1 MLAAIPNV
9 QRAENMNHSLEKLE
23 ASVYQLTQKF
33 ETVVGENRRLNDE
46 IARLNIE
53 QEQQKGEHQAAVDE
67 LSEALL
73 VQVSKLK
80 EDLQAKIDSL
90 LAENQ
95 QYRDALGNSAER
107 IRRLLARLPR
117 EEAADLVE
125 EGE

>member
-1 MLAAIPNV
+1 MK
-9 QRAENMNHSLEKLE
+9 QSLEKLE
-23 ASVYQLTQKF
+23 AGVYQLAQKF
-33 ETVVGENRRLNDE
+33 ETVVGENKRLNDE
-46 IARLNIE
+46 IARLKIE

-90 LAENQ
+90 MDENR
-95 QYRDALGNSAER
+95 QYREQLQGSAEHV
-107 IRRLLARLPR
+107 RRLLARLPQAQAS
-117 EEAADLVE
+117 ETLVQ

>member
-1 MLAAIPNV
+1 
-9 QRAENMNHSLEKLE
+9 MNQSLEKLE
-23 ASVYQLTQKF
+23 AGVYRLAQKF
-33 ETVVGENRRLNDE
+33 ETVVGENKRLNDE
-46 IARLNIE
+46 IARLKIE

-90 LAENQ
+90 MDENR
-95 QYRDALGNSAER
+95 QYREQLQGNAEH
-107 IRRLLARLPR
+107 IRRLLVRLPQ
-117 EEAADLVE
+117 EQAAETLAQ